1 MHGDDFNKINRQHL
15 IDVYSCFVELL
26 MQFFVYLNYEMNQLD
41 AEDQTDNNFDE
52 CSLVDLICQIPINKQ
67 FNLLQLGH

>member
-15 IDVYSCFVELL
+15 FDVYSCFVELL

-52 CSLVDLICQIPINKQ
+52 RSLVDLICQIPINKQ